1 LKNRNKHIKFLVIAF
16 LIIGSSFTNVHK
28 SKKDEYVKITILHTN
43 DTHSRIEP
51 FATNDPKLGGLGGFA
66 KRAAL
71 IKKIRSQEKN
81 VLLFDSGDIFQG
93 SPYFNFWGG
102 ELEFKLMSQM
112 GYDAATIGNHE
123 FDNGIDGFA
132 KTLPFAKFPFLNC
145 NYDFSK
151 TVLKDKI
158 QPYKIFE
165 IQGIKVGVFG
175 LGVELEGLVNKQQ
188 YGETVYH
195 NAYQKAA
202 EISHHLK
209 KDLNCDLIIC
219 LSHLGCYCDESKYC
233 DVDLAK
239 QSKNI
244 DLILGGHSHTQI
256 DKPYKYVNSDGKEV
270 IICQVGWAGIKL
282 GRIDYYFNIKKGIKF
297 SENYTTKIIKNQ
309 V

>member
-1 LKNRNKHIKFLVIAF
+1 MVIAF
-16 LIIGSSFTNVHK
+16 FFLGCSFAGVHK
-28 SKKDEYVKITILHTN
+28 TSKDEYVKITILHTN
-43 DTHSRIEP
+43 DTHSRIDG

-165 IQGIKVGVFG
+165 IQGIKIGVFG
-175 LGVELEGLVNKQQ
+175 IGVELEGLVNKQQ
-188 YGETVYH
+188 YGEIIYH
-195 NAYQKAA
+195 NAYHKAA
-202 EISHHLK
+202 EISHLLK

-219 LSHLGCYCDESKYC
+219 LSHLGAFCDESKYC
-233 DVDLAK
+233 DVELAK

-256 DKPYKYVNSDGKEV
+256 DKPFKYVNSDGKEV